1 MNISLLK
8 LTIPACSAPWHKTV
22 GLLKLFAVHL
32 LFLTFYNKAVLFNV
46 CGIFLNPLNL
56 RRNSEATMDFILGD
70 QFLHTEM
77 SHK

>member
-8 LTIPACSAPWHKTV
+8 LTIPACSAPWHNIV

-56 RRNSEATMDFILGD
+56 RRNFEATMDFILGY